1 MEMMARFTAWA
12 AACGVAATLAVGSA
26 SATVESVPPTSE
38 PRFEAAVSPIG
49 EALAGE
55 MQGVSWRP
63 GCPVPISELRL
74 LTMNHW
80 GFDGQVHAG
89 ELVVHADVADDIVG
103 VFAKL
108 FDVGYPIRR
117 MERIEH
123 YGGDDDAS
131 MAADNTSA
139 FNCRPITGGGAFS
152 VHSWGKAVDVNPV
165 ENPYV
170 KGALVLPESGRPF
183 VDRSSSRPGVIV
195 DGDVVVE
202 AFAAIGFVW
211 GGDWTRLK
219 DYQHFEV
226 DDPDRTAAAARPCAA
241 YAENPGR
248 FPVRMCER
256 GLAVEN
262 VQRQLVRHG
271 YDVDVDGYFGPLTLA
286 AVRQFQSDHG
296 LTADGLVGP
305 MTWPALLEGSSG
317 GTDDDGNGRVEP
329 WEPVGETNLRECSP
343 QTPDSSGW
351 TSDISALIDLTS
363 GAVNVAPFN
372 DYLESAAV
380 PVNRSPCDAARV
392 LLHLDRPRQEGE
404 TVSVAVDPE
413 GAANATVTITIENL
427 ADDSI
432 AAVRYVLRFE
442 DFGNDAI
449 RLAAG
454 SWSQR
459 CQPGRGQQDFSTDL
473 CI

>member
-1 MEMMARFTAWA
+1 MMVRLTLRMASFA
-12 AACGVAATLAVGSA
+12 VAVALAVGLAGSG
-26 SATVESVPPTSE
+26 VESAPATFAT
-38 PRFEAAVSPIG
+38 RFEAAVEPIG
-49 EALAGE
+49 ESLASE
-55 MQGVSWRP
+55 MRGVSWRP
-63 GCPVPISELRL
+63 GCPVAISDLRRI
-74 LTMNHW
+74 TMSYW
-80 GFDGQVHAG
+80 GFDGQVNTG
-89 ELVVHADVADDIVG
+89 ELVVHADAADDLVE
-103 VFAKL
+103 VFARL

-123 YGGDDDAS
+123 YGGDDEAS

-152 VHSWGKAVDVNPV
+152 VHAWGRAVDINPV

-170 KGALVLPESGRPF
+170 KGATVLPEAGRPF

-202 AFAAIGFVW
+202 GFSAIGFFW

-219 DYQHFEV
+219 DYQHFEAGAA
-226 DDPDRTAAAARPCAA
+226 DRPAGAARQCAL
-241 YAENPGR
+241 YGENPNR
-248 FPVRMCER
+248 YPVRMCQR
-256 GLAVEN
+256 GPAVEN

-271 YDVDVDGYFGPLTLA
+271 YDVEVDGYFGPLTLA
-286 AVRQFQSDHG
+286 AVRRFQSDHG

-305 MTWPALLEGSSG
+305 ITWPALLEGSSG
-317 GTDDDGNGRVEP
+317 GTDTDGDGRIEP
-329 WEPVGETNLRECSP
+329 WEPVAQTNLRECSS
-343 QTPDSSGW
+343 QMPDSSGW
-351 TSDISALIDLTS
+351 TGAIDALIDTTT
-363 GAVNVAPFN
+363 GTVNVAPFN
-372 DYLESAAV
+372 DHLVTASV

-413 GAANATVTITIENL
+413 GAANATVTVTIEHL

-432 AAVRYVLRFE
+432 AAVRYALRFE
-442 DFGNDAI
+442 DFGDDAI

-459 CQPGRGQQDFSTDL
+459 CQPGRGHQDFTTEL
-473 CI
+473 CV

>member
-1 MEMMARFTAWA
+1 MKTVARFTSWA
-12 AACGVAATLAVGSA
+12 ATCGVVATLAVGSA
-26 SATVESVPPTSE
+26 SSVVESAPPTSE
-38 PRFEAAVSPIG
+38 PQFAASVDPIG
-49 EALAGE
+49 EPLAAE
-55 MQGVSWRP
+55 MRAVSWRP
-63 GCPVPISELRL
+63 GCPAPISDLRL
-74 LTMNHW
+74 ITLNHW
-80 GFDGQVHAG
+80 GFDGEVHAG
-89 ELVVHADVADDIVG
+89 ELVVHADVADDVVG
-103 VFAKL
+103 VFATL

-152 VHSWGKAVDVNPV
+152 VHSWGKAIDINPV

-170 KGALVLPESGRPF
+170 RGDTVLPEEGRPF

-195 DGDVVVE
+195 DGDVVTE

-226 DDPDRTAAAARPCAA
+226 EDPDQGPTAARRCTA
-241 YAENPGR
+241 YTENPGR
-248 FPVRMCER
+248 YPVRMCQR
-256 GLAVEN
+256 GLPVEN
-262 VQRQLVRHG
+262 VQRRLVGHG
-271 YDVDVDGYFGPLTLA
+271 YDVEVDGYFGPLTLA
-286 AVRQFQSDHG
+286 AVRTFQSGHG

-305 MTWPALLEGSSG
+305 RTWPALLEGSSG
-317 GTDDDGNGRVEP
+317 GTDADGDGSVEP
-329 WEPVGETNLRECSP
+329 WEPVGATNLRECSP
-343 QTPDSSGW
+343 QVPNSSGW
-351 TSDISALIDLTS
+351 SGDINTLADTTT

-372 DYLESAAV
+372 DFLATAAV

-404 TVSVAVDPE
+404 TVNVVVDPV
-413 GAANATVTITIENL
+413 GAANATVTVTIDNL

-449 RLAAG
+449 RLAEG

-459 CQPGRGQQDFSTDL
+459 CQPGRGHQEFSTAL
-473 CI
+473 CV